1 MTASPEASE
10 KLAADAERIYQQLRT
25 QLETPDIETPDK
37 IGQMVIIEA
46 DSGDFE
52 IDGLG
57 TRAAKRLRARRP
69 GGRYFGIRIGYKHA
83 ESFGGGLTRR
93 DP

>member
-10 KLAADAERIYQQLRT
+10 KLAADAERIYQRLRS
-25 QLETPDIETPDK
+25 QLETPDQ
-37 IGQMVIIEA
+37 IGKMVIIEP
-46 DSGDFE
+46 DSGDYE
-52 IDGLG
+52 IDTLG

-69 GGRYFGIRIGYKHA
+69 GGRYFGIRIGYKHG
-83 ESFGGGLTRR
+83 ESFGGSLTRR